1 MTSRERFEKH
11 DDEFIKFDR
20 VDNKRSQRRDLHAFL
35 LLTELFPST
44 SKIVS
49 GAGHDEIWLSPTGKQ
64 VETLTDF
71 QILELVRCGVRYD
84 DEHESLCMFV

>member
-1 MTSRERFEKH
+1 MENRERFEKH
-11 DDEFIKFDR
+11 NGEFLKFDH
-20 VDNKRSQRRDLHAFL
+20 VENKRSQRRDLHAFL

-49 GAGHDEIWLSPTGKQ
+49 GAGHDEIWLDPTPSQ
-64 VETLTDF
+64 VKTLTDV